1 MRRPVRYLLCAKECT
16 VIPMDGERKY
26 PIMVV
31 TKQKEGLEERGVM
44 DPYTELS
51 IEETKAQE
59 AELASI
65 YERMVAVNDGVK
77 KTLLILDQCV
87 GASAS

>member
-1 MRRPVRYLLCAKECT
+1 M
-16 VIPMDGERKY
+16 IPMDGERKY
-26 PIMVV
+26 LPMVIE
-31 TKQKEGLEERGVM
+31 TKKEGLEERGVM

-77 KTLLILDQCV
+77 RTLLILDQWV